1 MAAGAAQT
9 YAERAEM
16 GGWDEE
22 AWYARLQQA
31 RCLLELATRLGSFVK
46 R

>member
-1 MAAGAAQT
+1 MAAEAAT

-22 AWYARLQQA
+22 AWYARLHRRA
-31 RCLLELATRLGSFVK
+31 ACSSWATRVGSFVK